1 MPYQFEKV
9 QFKTQPG
16 CDQVLRV
23 IARNEK
29 TPLKKPAGV
38 LGQSK
43 GLRACVKLYDF
54 NLRPVNRYFSLL
66 RRILA

>member
-1 MPYQFEKV
+1 MPYQFLKV

-16 CDQVLRV
+16 CDQVLMV
-23 IARNEK
+23 KACNEK
-29 TPLKKPAGV
+29 TPLRKPAGV

-43 GLRACVKLYDF
+43 GLRACMKLYDF

-66 RRILA
+66 KEILA